1 MRKKEKINRTRKVT
15 VRFTDA
21 EYNKI
26 ELSFKATTKRKLSEY
41 LRFVLLDKPITVYTR
56 DQSLDHIA
64 VSLSLLKSELSAIG
78 NNFNQAVKRLHTL
91 YKIQELKSWTD
102 SNEINRILFMQKT
115 EEINQ
120 KISQLVQ
127 RWWQE

>member
-1 MRKKEKINRTRKVT
+1 MRKKEKINRARKVT
-15 VRFTDA
+15 IRFTDA

-41 LRFVLLDKPITVYTR
+41 LRYVLLDKPVTVYTR

-64 VSLSLLKSELSAIG
+64 VALSLLKSELSAIG
-78 NNFNQAVKRLHTL
+78 NNFNQAVKRLHTMN
-91 YKIQELKSWTD
+91 KIPEIKSWAEW
-102 SNEINRILFMQKT
+102 NEKNRMLFMQKT

-120 KISQLVQ
+120 KIAQLVQ
-127 RWWQE
+127 QWWQE